1 MELLVE
7 KMSKT
12 GDYMG
17 LKKLAKTG
25 GNTGVKKVKR
35 VK

>member
-17 LKKLAKTG
+17 IKKMAKTG
-25 GNTGVKKVKR
+25 GKTEVKKVKR